1 MIAGKEFRRPAMRI
15 DVHAHLFSGAYI
27 DGLRRVFGRDN
38 SPAGQDAQRLIKWMS
53 TDPRMT
59 DLDARLKEMEK
70 WGIGMQVLS
79 VPFHGALVQD
89 KSAAADLTEMANEM
103 IMQPARLYPEKFRV
117 LHALPLQ
124 FPELAAEIL
133 NRFAREPSVVGAA
146 LMGTAGGRPLNDP
159 AFLPVYAELERRG
172 VPFLLH
178 PISPPGLDCML
189 ELNLANVVGFMFE
202 TTLAATR
209 LVFAGV
215 FERHPKLQMIFPH
228 LGGLAPYL
236 MGRIQWG
243 YERFPACSENLSA
256 PPETYFKRFYYDTV
270 CRNVPALRMALS
282 MFGVDHILFGT
293 DIPFRED
300 IREQLQ
306 DLEALTLTDAE
317 RRAVDG
323 GNAARLLGIE
333 WKSKN

>member
-1 MIAGKEFRRPAMRI
+1 MRI
-15 DVHAHLFSGAYI
+15 DVHAHLFSTSYI
-27 DGLRRVFGRDN
+27 NGLQRVFGHDD
-38 SPAGQDAQRLIKWMS
+38 SPAGQDAQRLIKWMT

-59 DLDARLKEMEK
+59 DVDLRLAEMEK

-79 VPFHGALVQD
+79 VPFHGALVKD
-89 KSAAADLTEMANEM
+89 RAAAADLTHMANEM
-103 IMQPARLYPEKFRV
+103 ILQAARVYPERFRV
-117 LHALPLQ
+117 LLTLPLQ
-124 FPELAAEIL
+124 FPDLAVEVL
-133 NRFAREPSVVGAA
+133 NSMATESRVVGAA

-159 AFLPVYAELERRG
+159 EFLPVYAELERRG
-172 VPFLLH
+172 LPFLLH
-178 PISPPGLDCML
+178 PISPPGLECML
-189 ELNLANVVGFMFE
+189 EMNLANVVGFMFE

-215 FERHPKLQMIFPH
+215 FERHPRLQMIFPH

-243 YERFPACSENLSA
+243 YERFPPCSENLSA

-300 IREQLQ
+300 IDLQLRDLDDLKLSQTERE
-306 DLEALTLTDAE
+306 AIDA
-317 RRAVDG
+317 
-323 GNAARLLGIE
+323 GNASRLLGF
-333 WKSKN
+333 

>member
-1 MIAGKEFRRPAMRI
+1 MRI
-15 DVHAHLFSGAYI
+15 DVHAHLFSRPYI
-27 DGLRRVFGRDN
+27 DGLRRVFGNDS

-59 DLDARLKEMEK
+59 DVEGRLEEMEK
-70 WGIGMQVLS
+70 WGVGMQVLS
-79 VPFHGALVQD
+79 VPFHGALVKD
-89 KSAAADLTEMANEM
+89 KPAAADLTHMANEM
-103 IMQPARLYPEKFRV
+103 IVQPARVHPDRFRV
-117 LHALPLQ
+117 LLTLPLQ
-124 FPELAAEIL
+124 FPELAVEVL
-133 NRFAREPSVVGAA
+133 DSFANEPKVVGAA

-159 AFLPVYAELERRG
+159 AFMPVYAELERRAL
-172 VPFLLH
+172 PFLLH
-178 PISPPGLDCML
+178 PISPPGLECML
-189 ELNLANVVGFMFE
+189 EMNLANVVGFMFE

-243 YERFPACSENLSA
+243 YERFPPCSENLSA
-256 PPETYFKRFYYDTV
+256 PPEAYFKRFYYDTV

-282 MFGVDHILFGT
+282 MFGVDHIVFGT

-300 IREQLQ
+300 IDLQLQ
-306 DLEALTLTDAE
+306 DLADLQLTKTDREAIE
-317 RRAVDG
+317 S
-323 GNAARLLGIE
+323 GNATRLLRI
-333 WKSKN
+333 

>member
-1 MIAGKEFRRPAMRI
+1 MRI
-15 DVHAHLFSGAYI
+15 DVHAHIFSKVYI
-27 DGLRRVFGRDN
+27 DGLRLVFGNDN
-38 SPAGQDAQRLIKWMS
+38 SPTGQDAQRLIKWMS

-59 DLDARLKEMEK
+59 DVAGRLEEMDK

-89 KSAAADLTEMANEM
+89 KAAAIDLTDMANDM
-103 IMQPARLYPEKFRV
+103 IVQPARVYPDKFRV
-117 LHALPLQ
+117 LLTLPLQ
-124 FPELAAEIL
+124 FPESAIEMLDRLAKVP
-133 NRFAREPSVVGAA
+133 NVVGVA

-159 AFLPVYAELERRG
+159 EFWTVYAELERRG
-172 VPFLLH
+172 LPFLLH

-243 YERFPACSENLSA
+243 YERFPPCNENLSA
-256 PPETYFKRFYYDTV
+256 PPESYFKRFYYDTV
-270 CRNVPALRMALS
+270 SRNVPALRMALS
-282 MFGVDHILFGT
+282 MFGVDHVLFGS

-300 IREQLQ
+300 IDLQLQ
-306 DLEALTLTDAE
+306 DLEALQLSEAE
-317 RRAVDG
+317 RRAIDS
-323 GNAARLLGIE
+323 GNAALLLGI
-333 WKSKN
+333 NLQQ

>member
-1 MIAGKEFRRPAMRI
+1 MRI
-15 DVHAHLFSGAYI
+15 DVHAHIFSNAYI
-27 DGLRRVFGRDN
+27 DGLRRVFGNDH

-53 TDPRMT
+53 TDLRMT
-59 DLDARLKEMEK
+59 DVEGRLEEMEK
-70 WGIGMQVLS
+70 WSIAMQVLS

-89 KSAAADLTEMANEM
+89 KSAAVDLTNMANEM
-103 IMQPARLYPEKFRV
+103 ILRPARAYPERFRV
-117 LHALPLQ
+117 LLTLPLQ
-124 FPELAAEIL
+124 FPEFAVEVLD
-133 NRFAREPSVVGAA
+133 RFAKEPNVVGVA

-159 AFLPVYAELERRG
+159 AFFPVYGELERRSL
-172 VPFLLH
+172 PFLLH

-209 LVFAGV
+209 LVLAGV
-215 FERHPKLQMIFPH
+215 FERHPTLQMIFPH

-243 YERFPACSENLSA
+243 YERFPACNENLSA

-282 MFGVDHILFGT
+282 MFGVEHVLFGT

-300 IREQLQ
+300 IDLQLQ
-306 DLEALTLTDAE
+306 DLDALKLSDAE
-317 RRAVDG
+317 RRAVDAD
-323 GNAARLLGIE
+323 NAARLLGIKIE
-333 WKSKN
+333 SNN

>member
-1 MIAGKEFRRPAMRI
+1 MRI
-15 DVHAHLFSGAYI
+15 DVHAHILSKPYI
-27 DGLRRVFGRDN
+27 DGRRRVFGNDN

-59 DLDARLKEMEK
+59 DVDGRLEEMDK
-70 WGIGMQVLS
+70 WGVEMQVLS
-79 VPFHGALVQD
+79 VPFHGALVQE

-103 IMQPARLYPEKFRV
+103 IVQPARAHPTQFRV
-117 LHALPLQ
+117 LLTLPLQ
-124 FPELAAEIL
+124 FPELAIEVL
-133 NRFAREPSVVGAA
+133 DSFAKEPKVVGAA
-146 LMGTAGGRPLNDP
+146 LMGTAGGRPLNDA
-159 AFLPVYAELERRG
+159 AFMPVYAELERRG
-172 VPFLLH
+172 LPFLLH

-189 ELNLANVVGFMFE
+189 EMNLANVVGFMFE

-243 YERFPACSENLSA
+243 YERFPPCSENLSA

-282 MFGVDHILFGT
+282 MFGVDRILFGT

-300 IREQLQ
+300 IDLQLKDLDNLQLSKADRE
-306 DLEALTLTDAE
+306 
-317 RRAVDG
+317 AVDS
-323 GNAARLLGIE
+323 GNAARLLGIDLE
-333 WKSKN
+333 LSK

>member
-1 MIAGKEFRRPAMRI
+1 MRI
-15 DVHAHLFSGAYI
+15 DVHAHLFSRPYI
-27 DGLRRVFGRDN
+27 DGLRRVFGNDS

-59 DLDARLKEMEK
+59 DVGGRLEEMEK
-70 WGIGMQVLS
+70 WGVGMQVLS
-79 VPFHGALVQD
+79 VPFHGALVKD
-89 KSAAADLTEMANEM
+89 KPAAADLTHMANEM
-103 IMQPARLYPEKFRV
+103 IVQPARVHPDRFRV
-117 LHALPLQ
+117 LLTLPLQ
-124 FPELAAEIL
+124 FPELAVEVL
-133 NRFAREPSVVGAA
+133 DSFAKEPKVVGAA

-159 AFLPVYAELERRG
+159 AFMPVYAELERRG
-172 VPFLLH
+172 LPFLLH
-178 PISPPGLDCML
+178 PISPPGLECML
-189 ELNLANVVGFMFE
+189 EMNLANVVGFMFE

-243 YERFPACSENLSA
+243 YERFPPCSENLSA
-256 PPETYFKRFYYDTV
+256 PPEAYFKRFYYDTV

-282 MFGVDHILFGT
+282 MFGVDHIVFGT

-300 IREQLQ
+300 IDLQLQ
-306 DLEALTLTDAE
+306 DLADLQLTKTDREAIE
-317 RRAVDG
+317 S
-323 GNAARLLGIE
+323 GNATRLLRI
-333 WKSKN
+333 

>member
-1 MIAGKEFRRPAMRI
+1 MRI
-15 DVHAHLFSGAYI
+15 DVHAHMFSKAYI
-27 DGLRRVFGRDN
+27 DGLRRVFGND
-38 SPAGQDAQRLIKWMS
+38 SSAAGQDAQRLIKWMN

-59 DLDARLKEMEK
+59 DVEGRLEEMEK
-70 WGIGMQVLS
+70 WGIAMQVLS

-89 KSAAADLTEMANEM
+89 RSAAADLTHMANEM
-103 IMQPARLYPEKFRV
+103 IMQPARAYPDQFRV
-117 LHALPLQ
+117 LLTLPLQ
-124 FPELAAEIL
+124 FPDLAIEVLDSFAEE
-133 NRFAREPSVVGAA
+133 AKVVGAA
-146 LMGTAGGRPLNDP
+146 LMGTAGGRPLNDA
-159 AFLPVYAELERRG
+159 AFMPVYAELERRG
-172 VPFLLH
+172 LPFLLH

-189 ELNLANVVGFMFE
+189 EMNLANVVGFMFE

-243 YERFPACSENLSA
+243 YERFPPCSENLSA

-300 IREQLQ
+300 IDLQLR
-306 DLEALTLTDAE
+306 DLEDLRLSDADH
-317 RRAVDG
+317 AAIDA
-323 GNAARLLGIE
+323 GNAARLLGIDLQA
-333 WKSKN
+333 SI

>member
-1 MIAGKEFRRPAMRI
+1 MRI
-15 DVHAHLFSGAYI
+15 DVHAHIFSKPYI
-27 DGLRRVFGRDN
+27 DGLRRVFGNDS
-38 SPAGQDAQRLIKWMS
+38 SPTGQDAQRLIKWMS

-59 DLDARLKEMEK
+59 EVGGRLEEMEK

-79 VPFHGALVQD
+79 VPFHGALVRD
-89 KSAAADLTEMANEM
+89 RSAAADLTHMANEM
-103 IMQPARLYPEKFRV
+103 IVQPARAYPEKFRV
-117 LHALPLQ
+117 LLTLPLQ
-124 FPELAAEIL
+124 FPELAVEVL
-133 NRFAREPSVVGAA
+133 DSFAGDPMVVGAA

-172 VPFLLH
+172 LPFLLH

-243 YERFPACSENLSA
+243 YERFQPCNENLSA

-270 CRNVPALRMALS
+270 SRNVPALRMALS

-300 IREQLQ
+300 IDLQLK
-306 DLEALTLTDAE
+306 DLEDLQLNHADRGAID
-317 RRAVDG
+317 RD
-323 GNAARLLGIE
+323 NAARLLGIG
-333 WKSKN
+333 